1 MDKMRNGL
9 LIIGLSFLISMILG
23 VISCNIHD
31 VITASYF
38 HLVYPIVLGMLSLIV
53 FFIARLF
60 NKDLAFIIAVIFSI
74 MNISWNI
81 LQLMFVTG

>member
-9 LIIGLSFLISMILG
+9 SIIGLSFLISMILG
-23 VISCNIHD
+23 VISCDIHA
-31 VITASYF
+31 VLTASYIYF
-38 HLVYPIVLGMLSLIV
+38 VYPIVLGLFSLIV